1 MSEAEILETLLARF
15 DQLDSKFEQI
25 DKRFEQ
31 IDERFDRIDERF
43 EQIDERFEQVDKRF
57 EQVDKRF
64 DKVFNIFEE
73 QNVELYNIKAILK
86 NHDNRFSEMDYNI
99 KKIHNQT
106 VRLSI
111 GQSELDLKIDKLNNL
126 NSDKNINSL

>member
-31 IDERFDRIDERF
+31 ID
-43 EQIDERFEQVDKRF
+43 
-57 EQVDKRF
+57 KRF

-73 QNVELYNIKAILK
+73 QNVELYNIKTILK